1 MEFKTSSYRSGLIGL
16 AVAGGLGAGAVG
28 LASVLFSQG
37 EIGLHRPLSLLA
49 FGWGAALL
57 LDLVALFLLLYR
69 SIAALS
75 LRYRLDRNGLVITWG
90 ASRLVVPME
99 RIQAIVPGSQI
110 SSEGGPATRPRAW
123 WEEIWTGLRAGRT
136 RLAGDRLAHLRTTT
150 SLVRSIVVLTPDRA
164 YVVSPRDPAA
174 FIEAWH
180 ARRPLGPTQHWHEE
194 EQLARFLSL
203 PIWQDSLAWS
213 LTGFGLLANLTL
225 HGYLALVYD
234 RLPAILPFHFDAM
247 GWADRLNSRVEIL
260 RLPQV
265 ALLML
270 VMDLALGFA
279 IYRRER
285 VAAYLVWSGGLVLQ
299 LLVWGAV
306 LTISR

>member
-1 MEFKTSSYRSGLIGL
+1 VEFKTSSYRSGLIGL

-37 EIGLHRPLSLLA
+37 EIGLHRPLSPLA

-99 RIQAIVPGSQI
+99 HIQAIVPGSQI

-136 RLAGDRLAHLRTTT
+136 RLAGDRLAHLRTTA

-164 YVVSPRDPAA
+164 YVVSPHDPVA

-194 EQLARFLSL
+194 EQLARLLSL

-234 RLPAILPFHFDAM
+234 RLPVILPFHFDAL

-270 VMDLALGFA
+270 AMDLALGFA